1 MEEVLKLVNLSKDY
15 SGFFGGR
22 KVSAVSGVNLAVGRG
37 EVFGLLGPNGAG
49 KTTIV
54 KMISGLVLPTSGHIT
69 IGGKDVVKERLEAI
83 EKIGVLLEGGRNV
96 YWRLTPRENLR
107 YFLQIRGLSPRAL
120 SSRIEELLSFF
131 ELSDKADTTV
141 NDLSRGMQQKLAL
154 AVSLV
159 HDPALLILD
168 EPTLGLDVEAT
179 RNMKKLIRE
188 LARKEGRTVILT
200 THQMNIAQDICDRI
214 GIIVEGRIVVSARV
228 DELLAFFKDNPN
240 LEDIFL
246 AIVAKRKG
254 ETHA

>member
-1 MEEVLKLVNLSKDY
+1 MEEVLKLTNVSKDY
-15 SGFFGGR
+15 SGFFGGK

-54 KMISGLVLPTSGHIT
+54 KMISGLVLPTSGEIS
-69 IGGKDVVKERLEAI
+69 IDGWDVVKERLRAI

-107 YFLQIRGLSPRAL
+107 YFLQIRGLSPRIL
-120 SSRIEELLSFF
+120 GPRIEELLAFF
-131 ELSDKADTTV
+131 ELSKKANTTV

-154 AVSLV
+154 AVALL
-159 HDPALLILD
+159 HDPRLLILD

-179 RNMKKLIRE
+179 RNMKKLITN
-188 LARKEGRTVILT
+188 LARQEGRTVILT
-200 THQMNIAQDICDRI
+200 THQMNIAQDICDRV
-214 GIIVEGRIVVSARV
+214 GIIVEGRIIVSARM
-228 DELLAFFKDNPN
+228 DELLRFFKDNPN

-246 AIVAKRKG
+246 AIVAKEK
-254 ETHA
+254 EEAHA